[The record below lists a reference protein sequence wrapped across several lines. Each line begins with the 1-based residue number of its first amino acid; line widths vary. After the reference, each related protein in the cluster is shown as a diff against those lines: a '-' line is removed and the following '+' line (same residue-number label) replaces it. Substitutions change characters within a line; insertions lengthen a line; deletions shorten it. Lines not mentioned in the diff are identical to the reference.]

1 MAKKT
6 TKNASAPAP
15 PAQPEGALA
24 SDMSEEEREAAKA
37 AQRYRDDIRRMM
49 GYCRDQGIQVPPAIE
64 SEMEVAFPTT
74 DKAVPDRKALQ
85 VLVHAHGQLSQTI
98 KLGAKAE
105 ARAKAQPT
113 PRSLAA
119 TDFSPKNLK
128 CDERPWWTLA
138 LLLFLFVMAVI
149 GVAGYI
155 TSVPKLSPVASDP
168 NDGTAKSPTATQN
181 TTVGNNVGKPAGGD
195 NTDAEAVAHNPLNYL
210 FAAMLGA
217 ALNGLL
223 TLQLYIR
230 NRTFEPRY
238 TCMYAIR
245 FTVGVIAGMVL
256 ACFGS
261 DLFRA
266 ETTLAKLGPGA
277 IALLGGYSAEAVRQI
292 LDRFVEVLLTVV
304 AGREVTSSP
313 APETEE
319 KRLPGPPS
327 GNLANTAKKPANTE
341 SPAAPADG

>member
-15 PAQPEGALA
+15 PTQPEGAPVP
-24 SDMSEEEREAAKA
+24 DTSEEEREIARA

-49 GYCRDQGIQVPPAIE
+49 GYCRDQGIPVPKAIE

-74 DKAVPDRKALQ
+74 DKAVPDRKVLQ

-105 ARAKAQPT
+105 ARAKVQPT

-119 TDFSPKNLK
+119 TDFSRENLK
-128 CDERPWWTLA
+128 RDERPWWTLA

-155 TSVPKLSPVASDP
+155 RTVPKLSPVASDP
-168 NDGTAKSPTATQN
+168 NDGAAKSPTTTQN
-181 TTVGNNVGKPAGGD
+181 TTVGNNVGQRAGGD
-195 NTDAEAVAHNPLNYL
+195 DTGDTAVAPNPPNYL

-238 TCMYAIR
+238 ACMYVIR

-256 ACFGS
+256 ACVGS
-261 DLFRA
+261 DLFSA

-292 LDRFVEVLLTVV
+292 LDRLVEVLLTVV
-304 AGREVTSSP
+304 GGREVTSSP
-313 APETEE
+313 APETDE
-319 KRLPGPPS
+319 KKLPGPPS
-327 GNLANTAKKPANTE
+327 GNLANTAKKPANTK
-341 SPAAPADG
+341 SPAAPADA